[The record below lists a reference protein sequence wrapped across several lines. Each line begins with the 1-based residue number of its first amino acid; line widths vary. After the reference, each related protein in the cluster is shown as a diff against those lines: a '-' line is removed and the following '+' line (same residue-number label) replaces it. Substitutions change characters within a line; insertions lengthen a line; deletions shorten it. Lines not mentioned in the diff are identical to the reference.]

1 MVPVEDLFCRRQVE
15 AVLGFDIPR
24 QGKTGVEII
33 THHRRLMRPGGH
45 FGELVAFLE
54 KLILNLPREAEAF
67 DLLTQLVRFFQ
78 RIIAVSELRR
88 DGTHLLPQIILPLI
102 AVDGFVYLL
111 LDILLQFQDIGL
123 PREHR
128 QQGPTRFQPRQR

>member
-1 MVPVEDLFCRRQVE
+1 
-15 AVLGFDIPR
+15 
-24 QGKTGVEII
+24 
-33 THHRRLMRPGGH
+33 MRPGGH

-128 QQGPTRFQPRQR
+128 QQEPHPFFNRDSAEDPLLFFCRHRGIGRNEIREISRLGGRSHR